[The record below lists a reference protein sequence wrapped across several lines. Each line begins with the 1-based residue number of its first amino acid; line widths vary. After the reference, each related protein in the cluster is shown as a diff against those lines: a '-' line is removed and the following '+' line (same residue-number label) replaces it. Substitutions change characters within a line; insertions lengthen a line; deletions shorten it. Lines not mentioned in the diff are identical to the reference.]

1 MFFLFPYRAQI
12 KLHKWPV
19 ATLGVCVL
27 CLLLYWLQERGDDR
41 VEAHADRV
49 CADLAKSPE
58 KGEAG
63 RGYRFGRFDVS
74 CVRMLLHLHYSP
86 DRPAHLAWHI
96 EDFRKRGDDSAA
108 ERVRLQYEAFAQN
121 VPVALTEKLW
131 HDRSQFNPLR
141 MLTSSFAHADWEH
154 VIFNLIF
161 FFAFAAAVELVLGPV
176 LFLGSIVVLS
186 FAIGTFDVLMAR
198 WQSDP
203 GPSLGLSGVVM
214 GMLALFVYF
223 LPRVKIRFA
232 FWFVLVAGTVA
243 IPAWLV
249 ATWYVGWDFYYQLNR
264 PFYSNTNY
272 VAHLAGA
279 GFGGLLGV
287 MAFSAKRH
295 WARDIIEDT
304 VDLTEDEG
312 WRTKL
317 NTIATSM
324 AVLPLLFSALLFVFW
339 MAISFVQSFGMK
351 LLLISPPLAALY
363 YLYRT
368 RRGPKP
374 IHEIYR
380 VGSAA
385 LEDHR
390 FEEALRIL
398 GPLAEKNYPRALE
411 ALARLH
417 ATGQGTIR
425 DEVKAADFYRRA
437 AERGSSAAQYAL
449 GALYA
454 DGRGVQKDSRQAI
467 AWYQKA
473 AEQSVPEAASGL
485 AYIYE
490 NGAGVPADIEQAIEW
505 YYRAGVAYRKAGRR
519 EDAIAV
525 ITHLES
531 LAAKYPAVLSAIT
544 RLRALAGL
552 AAPVRSGPRQ
562 NPTN

>member
-1 MFFLFPYRAQI
+1 MIALFPYRAQI

-19 ATLGVCVL
+19 ATIAVCVI
-27 CLLLYWLQERGDDR
+27 CLVIFWFQARGHERI
-41 VEAHADRV
+41 EAHAKQV
-49 CADLAKSPE
+49 CAEFAKGTDGGS
-58 KGEAG
+58 ATQS
-63 RGYRFGRFDVS
+63 YRFGRRTATCEQVLVHIHFDS
-74 CVRMLLHLHYSP
+74 
-86 DRPAHLAWHI
+86 DRPEHLAWHV
-96 EDFRKRGDDSAA
+96 DALRKNGQEADA
-108 ERVRLQYEAFAQN
+108 ERLEVQYAAFAAHA
-121 VPVALTEKLW
+121 PFLLTDKLW
-131 HDRSQFNPLR
+131 HDRSHFNPLR
-141 MLTSSFAHADWEH
+141 MITSSFAHGDWEH
-154 VIFNLIF
+154 VIFNVIF

-186 FAIGTFDVLMAR
+186 LAIGTFDVLMVH

-232 FWFVLVAGTVA
+232 FWFVLVVGTVA

-249 ATWYVGWDFYYQLNR
+249 ATWYVGWDFYYQMNR

-279 GFGGLLGV
+279 AFGGLLGV

-317 NTIATSM
+317 NAIATSM
-324 AVLPLLFSALLFVFW
+324 AVLPILFFALLFVLW
-339 MAISFVQSFGMK
+339 LAISFVQSFGMK

-380 VGSAA
+380 AGAAA
-385 LEDHR
+385 LDDHR
-390 FEEALRIL
+390 FEEAFRIL

-411 ALARLH
+411 TLARLH
-417 ATGQGTIR
+417 ATGQGAVR
-425 DEVKAADFYRRA
+425 DEVKAAEYYRRA
-437 AERGSSAAQYAL
+437 AERGSSTAQYAL
-449 GALYA
+449 ATLYA
-454 DGRGVQKDSRQAI
+454 DGRGVARDPQQAI
-467 AWYQKA
+467 AWYRKA
-473 AEQSVPEAASGL
+473 AEQSMPEAASSL

-490 NGAGVPADIEQAIEW
+490 NGSGVPADIEQAIEW

-519 EDAIAV
+519 DDAIAV
-525 ITHLES
+525 ITHLEG
-531 LAAKYPAVLSAIT
+531 LAVKYPAVLGAIS
-544 RLRALAGL
+544 RLRLLAEVPGSI
-552 AAPVRSGPRQ
+552 RSKPPLGGV
-562 NPTN
+562 

>member
-1 MFFLFPYRAQI
+1 MIALFPYRAQI

-19 ATLGVCVL
+19 ATIAVCVICIVIFWFQARSHEQIEMHAKKTCEEL
-27 CLLLYWLQERGDDR
+27 SKGSSGSPSAQGYQIGRRVLSCEQMLVHLHFDSDRPGHVAWHADYFRNRGD
-41 VEAHADRV
+41 EA
-49 CADLAKSPE
+49 S
-58 KGEAG
+58 
-63 RGYRFGRFDVS
+63 
-74 CVRMLLHLHYSP
+74 
-86 DRPAHLAWHI
+86 
-96 EDFRKRGDDSAA
+96 A
-108 ERVRLQYEAFAQN
+108 ERLKVQYDAFSRG
-121 VPVALTEKLW
+121 VPFLLTEKLW
-131 HDRSQFNPLR
+131 QDRARFNPLR
-141 MLTSSFAHADWEH
+141 MISSSFAHANWEH

-176 LFLGSIVVLS
+176 LFFASIIVLS
-186 FAIGTFDVLMAR
+186 LGIGIFDMVIAR

-203 GPSLGLSGVVM
+203 TPTLGLSGVVM

-223 LPRVKIRFA
+223 LPRAKIRFA

-243 IPAWLV
+243 VPAWLV
-249 ATWYVGWDFYYQLNR
+249 ASWYIGWDLYYQMSQV
-264 PFYSNTNY
+264 YSRTNF

-279 GFGGLLGV
+279 AFGGLLGV
-287 MAFSAKRH
+287 AAFSAKRH
-295 WARDIIEDT
+295 WAKDIIEDT
-304 VDLTEDEG
+304 VDLTQDEG

-324 AVLPLLFSALLFVFW
+324 AVLPFLFFALLFVVW
-339 MAISFVQSFGMK
+339 IAVSFVQSFGMK
-351 LLLISPPLAALY
+351 LLLVSPPLLALY

-368 RRGPKP
+368 RRGPIP
-374 IHEIYR
+374 DHEIFR
-380 VGSAA
+380 AGVAA

-398 GPLAEKNYPRALE
+398 NPLAEKNYPRALE
-411 ALARLH
+411 ALARLY
-417 ATGQGTIR
+417 ASGQGTIR
-425 DEVKAADFYRRA
+425 DEQKAAELYERA

-449 GALYA
+449 GTLYA

-473 AEQSVPEAASGL
+473 AEQSVPEAASSL

-525 ITHLES
+525 VTHLES

-552 AAPVRSGPRQ
+552 PAPVRSGPR
-562 NPTN
+562 